1 MSRILK
7 KYSHKYEFLK
17 LELEDFQEEFE
28 EYEVEWKKLFG
39 KYFSNIKT
47 EMWVNEETGEM
58 RDTPPDENEKQEKTK
73 KNEKVKKLYRKT
85 STLAHPDK
93 GGNVEDFNYIK
104 KCYENNDLLGLIV
117 FAGENS
123 IDVEVTEEDKTL
135 LENSC
140 LRLQN
145 EIKSLRSSLI
155 YNFFTGNER
164 MKKGVILQLQQ
175 EHNVEIDVKEIL
187 NQLENSE

>member
-1 MSRILK
+1 MSRIVK

-17 LELEDFQEEFE
+17 LELEDYQEEFE
-28 EYEVEWKKLFG
+28 DYEIEWKKLFG
-39 KYFSNIKT
+39 KYFTNIKT

-58 RDTPPDENEKQEKTK
+58 RDTPPDIEEKKEKTK
-73 KNEKVKKLYRKT
+73 KNDKVKKLYRKT

-93 GGNVEDFNYIK
+93 GGNEEDFNYIK
-104 KCYENNDLLGLIV
+104 KCYENNDLLGLIL
-117 FAGENS
+117 FAGEHN
-123 IDVEVTEEDKTL
+123 IEVEITEEDKAL
-135 LENSC
+135 LDKSC

-145 EIKSLRSSLI
+145 EITSLRSSLI

-175 EHNVEIDVKEIL
+175 QHNVEIDVKDIL
-187 NQLENSE
+187 DQLDNRE

>member
-17 LELEDFQEEFE
+17 LELEDFQDEFD
-28 EYEVEWKKLFG
+28 EYEVTWKELFG

-47 EMWVNEETGEM
+47 EMWVNEETGEI
-58 RDTPPDENEKQEKTK
+58 RDKPPSDESEKKYTK
-73 KNEKVKKLYRKT
+73 ADKVKKLYRKA

-93 GGNVEDFNYIK
+93 GGDVDDFNYIK
-104 KCYENNDLLGLIV
+104 TCYENNDLLGLISY
-117 FAGENS
+117 ASQNDIE
-123 IDVEVTEEDKTL
+123 VEVTEEDKEI
-135 LENSC
+135 LEKNC

-145 EIKSLRSSLI
+145 KIKGVRSTLI

-164 MKKGVILQLQQ
+164 RKKAVIAQL
-175 EHNVEIDVKEIL
+175 EHDHNVKIDEKDIFK
-187 NQLENSE
+187 QLENCK